1 MVDHD
6 PPRKQD
12 PLDYTGV
19 KIGATL
25 LPVFAL
31 FAFFGYADMGLTVCI
46 VLGMVMLA
54 VKIRWGLRK
63 HGWFWAIIVFILA
76 LHVPLFLTVRWPQGS
91 TPTLFY
97 SLPLGIMDFLV
108 ISGAL
113 WVAEKL
119 LSTDP
124 SPNNEKG

>member
-6 PPRKQD
+6 PPRKKE

-31 FAFFGYADMGLTVCI
+31 FAFLGHADMGLTVFI

-54 VKIRWGLRK
+54 VKTRWGLRK
-63 HGWFWAIIVFILA
+63 HVWFWAIIVFILA
-76 LHVPLFLTVRWPQGS
+76 LHVPLFLIVRWPQRS

-97 SLPLGIMDFLV
+97 GLPFGIMDFLV

-113 WVAEKL
+113 WIAEKL
-119 LSTDP
+119 LSRV
-124 SPNNEKG
+124 SSSKR